1 MKRGVVGGRVKEIR
15 DRLEWSQDEL
25 CARLKDCGY
34 PVLQPNLSLMEQG
47 KRKIDADAIPCFAE
61 VLGVDPNDLYGFKK
75 SSLTEVE
82 ESPRGQEAAPLTAS
96 TGQRIARRALE
107 RLLDIP
113 DEDLDAFTRVVEQL
127 RQIHTTE

>member
-61 VLGVDPNDLYGFKK
+61 VLGVEPNDLYGFRK
-75 SSLTEVE
+75 SSLTEEEEEPREQAPTRAPDLEFAASFAEDMLGLARISPARMAIIQSVLRGLDEAGVE
-82 ESPRGQEAAPLTAS
+82 
-96 TGQRIARRALE
+96 
-107 RLLDIP
+107 
-113 DEDLDAFTRVVEQL
+113 
-127 RQIHTTE
+127 

>member
-1 MKRGVVGGRVKEIR
+1 
-15 DRLEWSQDEL
+15 
-25 CARLKDCGY
+25 
-34 PVLQPNLSLMEQG
+34 MEQG

-75 SSLTEVE
+75 SSLTEE
-82 ESPRGQEAAPLTAS
+82 EEATHEQGAESLTAS

-113 DEDLDAFTRVVEQL
+113 DEDLDAFTRVVEHL
-127 RQIHTTE
+127 RQIHTAE